1 MKLSARQLA
10 YLCWA
15 LEEAPAETAEEE
27 EQVSDLLSLFS
38 SSSPFSPYRS
48 ARAWREAHT

>member
-1 MKLSARQLA
+1 MKLSSRQLA

-15 LEEAPAETAEEE
+15 LEEAPVETAAEE
-27 EQVSDLLSLFS
+27 EQVSDLLSLLS

-48 ARAWREAHT
+48 ARAWRQART